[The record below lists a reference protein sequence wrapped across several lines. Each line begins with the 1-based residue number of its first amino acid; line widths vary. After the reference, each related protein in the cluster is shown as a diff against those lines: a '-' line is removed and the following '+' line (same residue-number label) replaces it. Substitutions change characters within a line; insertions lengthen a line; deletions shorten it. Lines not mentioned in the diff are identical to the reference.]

1 AALSTLATLVWSTN
15 LGPKRAMIEFSP
27 VWRARFLRLASEVA
41 SWSKDPKGGV
51 GAVLVDARKR
61 VVGLGFNGFPD
72 RIPDDPALLNDQA
85 AKLPR
90 MIHAEVNAV
99 LNATN
104 SVQGAALFTTLT
116 PCAECAKLIIQ
127 AGIEAVYRL
136 PHPEHRH
143 QSWAESF
150 AIADTIMRE
159 AG

>member
-1 AALSTLATLVWSTN
+1 MQT
-15 LGPKRAMIEFSP
+15 FSP
-27 VWRARFLRLASEVA
+27 AWSHRFLRLALEVA

-51 GAVLVDARKR
+51 GAVLVDTRKR

-72 RIPDDPALLNDQA
+72 RIPDTEALLADPE

-99 LNATN
+99 LNATT
-104 SVQGAALFTTLT
+104 SVHGTALFTTLT

-127 AGIEAVYRL
+127 AGVDAVYRL

-143 QSWAESF
+143 RRWAPSF
-150 AIADTIMRE
+150 QTAETILRE
-159 AG
+159 AGVTIETVDMDPAAFLRSQIV